1 MQLAERPRRREVVK
15 ENASTKRKTQEKDDK
30 GEDAAAAKKKKKT
43 PEDNSSAA
51 SPETKDTNDNNA
63 KEDTE
68 DGKAAEMHE
77 EKPGGEDVKGEQDKD
92 VKSEVTSE
100 ASSVES
106 LRTLLRG
113 REQMLAQAFT
123 ALTTDKA
130 DSQTESQLLASFLGE
145 FSIYHFL
152 LISGFLEWV

>member
-1 MQLAERPRRREVVK
+1 
-15 ENASTKRKTQEKDDK
+15 
-30 GEDAAAAKKKKKT
+30 
-43 PEDNSSAA
+43 
-51 SPETKDTNDNNA
+51 
-63 KEDTE
+63 
-68 DGKAAEMHE
+68 MHE

-106 LRTLLRG
+106 LRALLRG

-152 LISGFLEWV
+152 FFWVS